1 MSSGNAHPAAY
12 NASVL
17 EYTITDMEGEW
28 GYDIVIN
35 GDRLGVM
42 FTETDRGADS
52 EFVVWNWKSSKI
64 LMVTSYILF
73 FMG

>member
-42 FTETDRGADS
+42 FMDTARDADT

-73 FMG
+73 VMA